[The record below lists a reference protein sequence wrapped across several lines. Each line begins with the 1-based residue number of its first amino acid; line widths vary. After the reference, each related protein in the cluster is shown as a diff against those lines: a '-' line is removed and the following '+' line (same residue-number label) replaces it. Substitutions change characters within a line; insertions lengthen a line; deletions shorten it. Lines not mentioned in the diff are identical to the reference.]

1 LSADNIWFM
10 EMNTRLQVEH
20 PVTEAI
26 TGKDLV
32 EWQVRVASGEPLPC
46 HQEALH
52 INGCAMEARLYA
64 ENPTAGFLPSVG
76 PLRHLRFPSDVRI
89 DSGVEEGGEV
99 TGFYDPML
107 AKLIVH
113 APHRRAAARKLAAAC
128 AAVQVWPVRTNAAFL
143 ARVADDAAFIAGD
156 IDTGFIERRAETLIP
171 SAEPS
176 DEVVRAAAAA
186 LVSDRA
192 SDPWS
197 SLIGFRPNAPS
208 FARVDVAV
216 GEHSYWV
223 TADPPPP
230 ASTVIIDGQRVLFRR
245 GEAWSFGAP
254 DSARVIGTA
263 AVSDGAIQSPMPG
276 RIVSVSV
283 RQGQAVIKGQTLI
296 SLEAMKMEHSL
307 IAPFDGTV
315 GELAV
320 SVGDQVAENVTL
332 VRIVGDL
339 SARPS

>member
-1 LSADNIWFM
+1 
-10 EMNTRLQVEH
+10 
-20 PVTEAI
+20 
-26 TGKDLV
+26 
-32 EWQVRVASGEPLPC
+32 
-46 HQEALH
+46 
-52 INGCAMEARLYA
+52 
-64 ENPTAGFLPSVG
+64 
-76 PLRHLRFPSDVRI
+76 
-89 DSGVEEGGEV
+89 
-99 TGFYDPML
+99 
-107 AKLIVH
+107 
-113 APHRRAAARKLAAAC
+113 
-128 AAVQVWPVRTNAAFL
+128 VRTNAAFL

-192 SDPWS
+192 SDAWS
-197 SLIGFRPNAPS
+197 SLVGFRPNAPPC
-208 FARVDVAV
+208 ARVDVAV

-230 ASTVIIDGQRVLFRR
+230 ASTVIIDGERVLFRR
-245 GEAWSFGAP
+245 GEARSFGAP